1 MAIKNQKKELL
12 VFADWQELKKPT
24 LMGTLHVTPSK
35 GTEIFSFEYAKTWLE
50 SGYSQQIDPDL
61 QMYSGQQFASYEKN
75 NFGVFLDSSPDRWGR
90 VLMKRREA
98 ALAKAENRTANTLL
112 ESDFLLGVYDGHRM
126 GALRFK
132 TEMDGPFLDHNAKN
146 PAPQWATLREL
157 EHASLEL
164 EKDDIIGDP
173 EYIKWL
179 NMLVSPGGSL
189 GGARPKAS
197 IIDND
202 GHLWIAKF
210 PSRNDIKNVGAWEAV
225 AHDLAIKS
233 GINMA
238 DIQVK
243 NFTNKYHTFL
253 TKRFDRTPK
262 QERIHFASAMTLL
275 GYTDGTDH
283 HAGVSYIE
291 LAEFITQNGANVNE
305 DLLQLW
311 KRIVFSICIT
321 NTDDH
326 LRNHGF
332 LLTETGWILSPA
344 YDINPI
350 EDGTGLTLNISE
362 DDNSLDV
369 NLALS
374 VAPYFRIEE
383 VLAKQI
389 IKEIQNVVST
399 WKDVAKKY
407 NISNGEQ
414 EAMSSAF
421 RI

>member
-1 MAIKNQKKELL
+1 MTIKNQKKELF

-61 QMYSGQQFASYEKN
+61 QMYSGQQFTSDKKS

-132 TEMDGPFLDHNAKN
+132 TEMDRPFLDHNAKN

-197 IIDND
+197 IVDND

-253 TKRFDRTPK
+253 TKRFDRTQK
-262 QERIHFASAMTLL
+262 QKRIHFASAMTLL
-275 GYTDGTDH
+275 GYTDGADH

-291 LAEFITQNGANVNE
+291 LAEFITQNGANINE

-383 VLAKQI
+383 AHAKQI

-407 NISNGEQ
+407 NISNSEQ